1 MSKILIVDDERT
13 ARKGLYFI
21 LKPEADEIE
30 EAENIQQ
37 AEALISEKEFDL
49 VISDLRLPHE
59 NDGLDLVKKIKQIRT
74 LTPVLMITAFSSVDS
89 AVQAMQAG
97 ADDYI
102 TKDAG
107 RDEIVIK
114 VKKMLENRKLMLAN
128 LRLSEQVSSLKNKYS
143 LQPEADQII
152 GDSPPIKK
160 VLDAAA
166 RAGQDNN
173 STVLITGESG
183 TGKELI
189 ARSIHHN
196 NSFRSKNKFVVVD
209 VANMPAALLESQ
221 LFGHEKGAF
230 TNALQKH
237 TGCFETAD
245 GGTAFLDEIGDFPL
259 QLQVKLLRFLQEKTF
274 TRVGG
279 EAPIFSDVRIVAATN
294 KNLDELVEQE
304 RFREDLYYRLNV
316 VQIQLPALRE
326 RRGDIPAIIEYFKN
340 KFEIQKGRTLNFPE
354 NVLTKMVNYNWPG
367 NVRQLKNMIE
377 RLFVLCPRDTVS
389 ESELNFDHLPGSNF
403 EADLFDGLLD
413 MPIKEARQKLIEKF
427 ESSYLKHHLDIYKNN
442 ISKMAFAVGESR
454 EGLSKKIKRYGLK
467 DGRNS

>member
-1 MSKILIVDDERT
+1 MSKILVVDDERT
-13 ARKGLYFI
+13 ARKGLFFI
-21 LKPEADEIE
+21 LKSQVDEID

-37 AEALISEKEFDL
+37 AETNLAKNEYDL
-49 VISDLRLPHE
+49 VISDLRLPE
-59 NDGLDLVKKIKQIRT
+59 EKDGLNLVKKIKQVHP
-74 LTPVLMITAFSSVDS
+74 LTPVLMITAFSSINS

-102 TKDAG
+102 TKDFG
-107 RDEIVIK
+107 HEEIVIK
-114 VKKMLENRKLMLAN
+114 IKKMLETRKLWLAN
-128 LRLSEQVSSLKNKYS
+128 IRLSEQVNSLKDKYS
-143 LQPEADQII
+143 LQLEADQII

-196 NSFRSKNKFVVVD
+196 NSFRNKKKFVVVD
-209 VANMPAALLESQ
+209 VANMPATLLESQ
-221 LFGHEKGAF
+221 LFGHEKGSF

-237 TGCFETAD
+237 TGCFETAE

-274 TRVGG
+274 VRVGG
-279 EAPIFSDVRIVAATN
+279 EKPIFSDVRIVAATN
-294 KNLDELVEQE
+294 KNLEELVEKD

-316 VQIQLPALRE
+316 VKIHLPPLRE
-326 RRGDIPAIIEYFKN
+326 RRDDIIVLINYFKN
-340 KFEIQKGRTLNFPE
+340 KFEIQKSRTLNFPE
-354 NVLTKMVNYNWPG
+354 NVIMKMVNYAWPG

-377 RLFVLCPRDTVS
+377 SLFVLCPEDTVN
-389 ESELNFDHLPGSNF
+389 EVELNFDHLPAGNV
-403 EADLFDGLLD
+403 EDDLFNGLLD
-413 MPIKEARQKLIEKF
+413 LPIKEARQKVIEKF
-427 ESSYLKHHLDIYKNN
+427 ESSYLKHHLEIYKNN
-442 ISKMAFAVGESR
+442 ISKMAMVVGESR

-467 DGRNS
+467 KEE